1 MVMEVGLEAGEREVL
16 EESLLFVFSS
26 KSGGW
31 RGSLAFCGFKVEEQE
46 VAAIRGKDK

>member
-1 MVMEVGLEAGEREVL
+1 MSIILEVGLEVGEREVL

-31 RGSLAFCGFKVEEQE
+31 SGSLAFCGFKVEEQE
-46 VAAIRGKDK
+46 VAMRKG